1 MKTAAR
7 YALFQI
13 PDILVLVL
21 ILIFGRHWLN
31 LPGWSVWV
39 LIGVWVGKD
48 IITFYFVWR
57 LYEPTS
63 SKGTDWL
70 IGADGI
76 AEERLAPAGYIRVH
90 GELWRA
96 EVIGSGT
103 IQKGE
108 RVHIQRTRGL
118 TLLVVPEE
126 ERE

>member
-1 MKTAAR
+1 MKTGAR

-21 ILIFGRHWLN
+21 ILIFVRHWFN
-31 LPGWSVWV
+31 LPRWAVWV

-48 IITFYFVWR
+48 IITFCFVWR

-70 IGADGI
+70 IGADGT

-96 EVIGSGT
+96 EAIGGGT

-108 RVHIQRTRGL
+108 RVRIRRTRGL
-118 TLLVVPEE
+118 TLLVVSEE